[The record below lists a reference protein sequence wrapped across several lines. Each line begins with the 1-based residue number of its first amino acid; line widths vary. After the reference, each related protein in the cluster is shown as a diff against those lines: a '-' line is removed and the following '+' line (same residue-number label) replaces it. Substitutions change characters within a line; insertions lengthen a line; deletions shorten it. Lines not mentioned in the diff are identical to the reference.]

1 MPKKQKTIKVTIELT
16 EQEYQQFEVV
26 AAHYEPLRAKALIHG
41 FVLSSIEQGPASLSV
56 AEAVYAQAQYGKR
69 LVEELKAKGAPK
81 LELVR

>member
-16 EQEYQQFEVV
+16 EQEYKAFEVV
-26 AAHYEPLRAKALIHG
+26 AAHYEPLRARSLVHG
-41 FVLSSIEQGPASLSV
+41 FIMSAIEQGPGSLSV

-69 LVEELKAKGAPK
+69 LVEELKAKDAPK